1 MNGHAGWQPIATA
14 PKDGTKVLLR
24 KDGEIFVGWY
34 DDKHDEKYAWWFVDS
49 TEMEEKIEQPFGYSE
64 TFVRMNAWGK
74 GHGPEEWRRLEEL
87 AELVA
92 KQAAALKLAREAIG
106 EVQDL
111 IGESHGVYGLHLNG
125 DESPWGE
132 LEQGGRFERLT
143 LLNEALA
150 AIDALKGE

>member
-1 MNGHAGWQPIATA
+1 MITRERAKNLEAQVEAQA
-14 PKDGTKVLLR
+14 KLLA
-24 KDGEIFVGWY
+24 V
-34 DDKHDEKYAWWFVDS
+34 
-49 TEMEEKIEQPFGYSE
+49 
-64 TFVRMNAWGK
+64 
-74 GHGPEEWRRLEEL
+74 
-87 AELVA
+87 
-92 KQAAALKLAREAIG
+92 QASALKLAKEALG

-150 AIDALKGE
+150 AIDALGE

>member
-1 MNGHAGWQPIATA
+1 MNT
-14 PKDGTKVLLR
+14 KTDGISS
-24 KDGEIFVGWY
+24 G
-34 DDKHDEKYAWWFVDS
+34 
-49 TEMEEKIEQPFGYSE
+49 
-64 TFVRMNAWGK
+64 
-74 GHGPEEWRRLEEL
+74 
-87 AELVA
+87 LVA
-92 KQAAALKLAREAIG
+92 VAWSVLNGEHTPLVRLSDAEAIIEKQAERIKELEAQFQQTHEWLCDRNQQIHEQSAALKLAKDAIG

-132 LEQGGRFERLT
+132 LEQGDRFERLT